1 LAPDDGLGQR
11 LLRSLD
17 CLVQVRQ
24 GGHGEN
30 RAAHAGVTEDPAQRR
45 ERRPAGLTR
54 ETAEPPAR
62 ERGHRQELTSLG
74 GDFV

>member
-1 LAPDDGLGQR
+1 
-11 LLRSLD
+11 LRGLD

-24 GGHGEN
+24 RGHGED
-30 RAAHAGVTEDPAQRR
+30 RAAHAWVAEDPAERR
-45 ERRPAGLTR
+45 ERLPAGLTR
-54 ETAEPPAR
+54 EASEPPAR

>member
-1 LAPDDGLGQR
+1 
-11 LLRSLD
+11 LRGLD

-24 GGHGEN
+24 GGHGED

-45 ERRPAGLTR
+45 ERRPARLAR
-54 ETAEPPAR
+54 EAGEPPAR
-62 ERGHRQELTSLG
+62 ERGHRQELASPG